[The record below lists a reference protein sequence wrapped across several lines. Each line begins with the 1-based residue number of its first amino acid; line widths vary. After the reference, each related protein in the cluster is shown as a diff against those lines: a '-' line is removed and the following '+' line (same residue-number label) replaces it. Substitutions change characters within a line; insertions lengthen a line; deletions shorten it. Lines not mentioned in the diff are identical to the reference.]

1 MKKRLTCAIAL
12 VLAVTFLAGASFGAT
27 KATAKDALRVKVGKL
42 SGVVADPFGNAL
54 PKMPLRLKQD
64 KRIILETRTD
74 KAGKYELKGLVAGK
88 YLLLVGA
95 ERALELDVASAA
107 KIVSLQI
114 VVPQPRPYASA
125 AIAQSQWVWAAAGTG
140 AAAVA
145 VSVPVLASENDWFS
159 SSSDGDTVSP

>member
-1 MKKRLTCAIAL
+1 MKKRVMCAIAL
-12 VLAVTFLAGASFGAT
+12 VLAVTLLAGASFGAT
-27 KATAKDALRVKVGKL
+27 KAPVKDTLKVKVGKL
-42 SGVVADPFGNAL
+42 SGVVADPFGKAL
-54 PKMPLRLKQD
+54 PNMPLCLKQD
-64 KRIILETRTD
+64 KKIILKTRTD
-74 KAGKYELKGLVAGK
+74 KAGKYEIKGLVAGK